1 MYTFDTNVILYY
13 LKGEDDVAAH
23 IEDIYRRGVPVY
35 VSAITEAELF
45 GFSSLTEKEAERID
59 MFLKTVSIVPMDSH
73 IARIS
78 GTLRRTYGIK
88 IPDSVIAATALFT
101 GSTILTRNVKD
112 FKKVD
117 HLNVQDI

>member
-1 MYTFDTNVILYY
+1 M
-13 LKGEDDVAAH
+13 
-23 IEDIYRRGVPVY
+23 Y

-45 GFSSLTEKEAERID
+45 GFPSLTEKEAERID
-59 MFLKTVSIVPMDSH
+59 TFLKTVSIVPVDSH
-73 IARIS
+73 IARIA
-78 GTLRRTYGIK
+78 GTLRRTYGVK

-101 GSTILTRNVKD
+101 GSTVLTRNIKD

>member
-13 LKGEDDVAAH
+13 IKGEDDVATRV
-23 IEDIYRRGVPVY
+23 EEIYRRGSLVY

-45 GFSSLTEKEAERID
+45 GFSSLTEEEAERID
-59 MFLKTVSIVPMDSH
+59 MFLKTVSIVPVDSH

-78 GTLRRTYGIK
+78 GTLRRTYGVK

-101 GSTILTRNVKD
+101 GSTVLTRNIKD
-112 FKKVD
+112 FKKV
-117 HLNVQDI
+117 HNLNVQNI